1 MDNQVVR
8 FPFKNQSECRMPVG
22 SDYPTG
28 PGWQARSSFGGAK
41 GVACPLAG
49 SSLCS
54 YLAFARKGKM
64 AGSSLQG
71 GESKTQFVNIKQSKC
86 KLIFNIS
93 KNIAVSET

>member
-1 MDNQVVR
+1 V
-8 FPFKNQSECRMPVG
+8 SHACG
-22 SDYPTG
+22 SDYPPG

-71 GESKTQFVNIKQSKC
+71 GANQKLNLSKSNNQN
-86 KLIFNIS
+86 
-93 KNIAVSET
+93 VS

>member
-41 GVACPLAG
+41 GVACPRQVAL
-49 SSLCS
+49 
-54 YLAFARKGKM
+54 FAHTLL
-64 AGSSLQG
+64 LQG
-71 GESKTQFVNIKQSKC
+71 KERWQGLPFRGGANQ
-86 KLIFNIS
+86 KLNLSIS
-93 KNIAVSET
+93 NNQNVS

>member
-71 GESKTQFVNIKQSKC
+71 GANQ
-86 KLIFNIS
+86 KLNLSIS
-93 KNIAVSET
+93 NNQNVS

>member
-1 MDNQVVR
+1 
-8 FPFKNQSECRMPVG
+8 MPVG

-54 YLAFARKGKM
+54 YLAFARKRKVGWVFP
-64 AGSSLQG
+64 AGR
-71 GESKTQFVNIKQSKC
+71 GESWRKIGSYASFTLLAICNRFYVFF
-86 KLIFNIS
+86 IF
-93 KNIAVSET
+93 